1 MVRKIGIG
9 LAVIIGL
16 TVIALVT
23 HHWYYYKELRTIRN
37 ELNNL
42 EGVEVIGIAGHHDIT
57 LEEIHATINIEGKG
71 LMSIYGLKPNY
82 QFEYKNNI
90 SLWKLGDYTFDKLSC
105 FTGYGKG
112 SVGFGSSLHFTSD
125 NLYGYKFKR
134 PILNVKDLIA
144 SYDEIKSVLDTMPHF
159 PEWYHKETN
168 GKEEFLAI
176 MENSS
181 RKHQG
186 AFDALVRT
194 DSFVNIQKH
203 LPWKDS
209 TCCCN
214 D

>member
-1 MVRKIGIG
+1 MLIVVGVVAIA
-9 LAVIIGL
+9 LAVYRW
-16 TVIALVT
+16 
-23 HHWYYYKELRTIRN
+23 HYYKELRTVRD

-105 FTGYGKG
+105 FTGSGKG

-125 NLYGYKFKR
+125 NLYGHKFKR

-144 SYDEIKSVLDTMPHF
+144 SYDEIKMVLDTMPHF
-159 PEWYHKETN
+159 PKWYHTIEN
-168 GKEEFLAI
+168 RKEEFLAI
-176 MENSS
+176 IENSS
-181 RKHQG
+181 REYLG
-186 AFDALVRT
+186 AFDALART
-194 DSFVNIQKH
+194 DSFINVQKH